1 MLIGKMTCRRHSRQ
15 GVRLQ
20 DRLILMEISTG
31 TYKDIE
37 AITGFQIAM
46 ALESE
51 GTILDSERVH
61 NGVTAVMEDDS
72 KGTYIVAKIEGRP
85 VASLMITREWSDWNN
100 GWYWWIQSV
109 YVMPEHR
116 GQGIF
121 RAMYTKVI
129 EMAKEKNI
137 AQVRLYV
144 DRHNTNAQTVYQKLG
159 MEECHYLMYETSTD

>member
-1 MLIGKMTCRRHSRQ
+1 
-15 GVRLQ
+15 
-20 DRLILMEISTG
+20 MEISTG
-31 TYKDIE
+31 TYNDIE

-51 GTILDSERVH
+51 GTVLDSENVL
-61 NGVTAVMEDDS
+61 NGVTAVMKDES
-72 KGTYIVAKIEGRP
+72 KGTYIVARTEDRP

-109 YVMPEHR
+109 YVMPEYR

-121 RAMYTKVI
+121 RTMYTKVI
-129 EMAKEKNI
+129 EMAKEQNI

-144 DRHNTNAQTVYQKLG
+144 DRYNTNAQKVYQKLG
-159 MEECHYLMYETSTD
+159 MEECHYLMYETTVEV

>member
-1 MLIGKMTCRRHSRQ
+1 
-15 GVRLQ
+15 
-20 DRLILMEISTG
+20 MEISTG
-31 TYKDIE
+31 TYNDIE

-51 GTILDSERVH
+51 GTVLDSENVL
-61 NGVTAVMEDDS
+61 NGVTAVMKDES
-72 KGTYIVAKIEGRP
+72 KGTYIVARTEDRP

-109 YVMPEHR
+109 YVMPEYR

-129 EMAKEKNI
+129 ELAKEQKI

-144 DRHNTNAQTVYQKLG
+144 DRHNTNAQKVYQKLG
-159 MEECHYLMYETSTD
+159 MEECHYLMYETSVES

>member
-1 MLIGKMTCRRHSRQ
+1 
-15 GVRLQ
+15 
-20 DRLILMEISTG
+20 MEISTG
-31 TYKDIE
+31 TYNYIE

-51 GTILDSERVH
+51 GTILDPERVH
-61 NGVTAVMEDDS
+61 NGVTAVMEDES
-72 KGTYIVAKIEGRP
+72 KGTYIVARAEDGP

-109 YVMPEHR
+109 YVMPEDR

-121 RAMYTKVI
+121 RTMYTKVI
-129 EMAKEKNI
+129 EMAKEQNI

-144 DRHNTNAQTVYQKLG
+144 DRYNTNAQKVYQKLG
-159 MEECHYLMYETSTD
+159 MEECHYLMYETTVEV

>member
-1 MLIGKMTCRRHSRQ
+1 
-15 GVRLQ
+15 
-20 DRLILMEISTG
+20 MEISTG
-31 TYKDIE
+31 TYNDIE

-51 GTILDSERVH
+51 GTVLDAERVRK
-61 NGVTAVMEDDS
+61 GVAAVMEDGS
-72 KGTYIVAKIEGRP
+72 KGIYIIARIEDRP

-129 EMAKEKNI
+129 ELANDQNI

-144 DRHNTNAQTVYQKLG
+144 DRHNTNAQKVYQKLG
-159 MEECHYLMYETSTD
+159 MEECHYLMYEISTH

>member
-1 MLIGKMTCRRHSRQ
+1 
-15 GVRLQ
+15 
-20 DRLILMEISTG
+20 MEISKG
-31 TYKDIE
+31 TPNEIE

-51 GTILDSERVH
+51 GTVLDPERVL
-61 NGVTAVMEDDS
+61 NGVTAVMEDES
-72 KGTYIVAKIEGRP
+72 KGTYIVARAEDGP

-109 YVMPEHR
+109 YVMPEYR
-116 GQGIF
+116 GKGIF

-129 EMAKEKNI
+129 EMTKEQNI

-144 DRHNTNAQTVYQKLG
+144 DRNNSNAQKVYQKLG
-159 MEECHYLMYETSTD
+159 MEECHYLMYETTVEV

>member
-1 MLIGKMTCRRHSRQ
+1 
-15 GVRLQ
+15 
-20 DRLILMEISTG
+20 MEISVG
-31 TYKDIE
+31 TFKDIE
-37 AITGFQIAM
+37 VITGFQIAM

-51 GTILDSERVH
+51 GTVLDPERVH
-61 NGVTAVMEDDS
+61 SGVTAVMEDES
-72 KGTYIVAKIEGRP
+72 KGRYIIAKAEDRP

-129 EMAKEKNI
+129 ELANDQNI

-144 DRHNTNAQTVYQKLG
+144 DRHNTNAQKVYQKLG
-159 MEECHYLMYETSTD
+159 MEECHYLMYEISTH